1 MKYFIQ
7 LLTFSRLIAGPL
19 IFYLLFFTQQDYLAL
34 IIFFFAGL
42 TDYFD
47 GYLARKYSLEST
59 LGEVLDPI
67 ADKILTLFLVVTLA
81 LYLNSSFIAFIG
93 ALIISR
99 EFWVSGLRDF
109 NARNNNIDAT
119 SVSFL
124 AKLKTTSQFI
134 SISFFLY
141 GIASG
146 NALIAFSANFIL
158 FFSMLLSVKTAIT
171 YTQATFKNSS

>member
-67 ADKILTLFLVVTLA
+67 ADNILT
-81 LYLNSSFIAFIG
+81 
-93 ALIISR
+93 
-99 EFWVSGLRDF
+99 
-109 NARNNNIDAT
+109 
-119 SVSFL
+119 
-124 AKLKTTSQFI
+124 
-134 SISFFLY
+134 
-141 GIASG
+141 
-146 NALIAFSANFIL
+146 
-158 FFSMLLSVKTAIT
+158 
-171 YTQATFKNSS
+171 